1 MNQLIQTPFIALLI
15 IGLITI
21 SPQSSA
27 QSTTDSTAQDSIDY
41 IPKIFTGDIS
51 YLSVCPGSTVEI
63 PFRTEGD
70 FDSDN
75 LFQAQLLDAAGNVFP
90 ISPYVKGGPIKAII
104 PSDKK
109 GGHLYSIRIVGSSPK
124 VTGTSQT
131 FRLLESPTAQI
142 LSADGYNSTR
152 IMPGQQAQLKVNF
165 TGHGPWSFQ
174 LSDSINISQTFSN
187 PYYFS
192 VAPRQITSYSIT
204 GVANACGNGSAKGNV
219 IVNVDPNPAPRIA
232 LNESENG
239 FKVCNGIPFQVAF
252 SATGLFK
259 QGNNFTVQIADK
271 SGDFKSISTSDT
283 LSPLVATIPAGI
295 IPGKYKL
302 RVTSTEPVV
311 FSEEAEVTIASPAV
325 ITLKGDSVRIKD
337 GESAFLNFDLK
348 GGGPWFVLLSDGTFE
363 NYISSSTHKIE
374 VKPKYTTTYKINSAG
389 GMCGVGQFSGSV
401 TVHVQSPP
409 PSIAMESPVQSTIC
423 AGGEIEIPLNTT
435 GRFNSNNKFV
445 VQMADKKGNFKNLQT
460 TLEKGILKARI
471 SSAAQNDSVSSQSI
485 RIVSTSPAINSPE
498 RQIKVIAANAATA
511 EISGNAIIA
520 KGGYTRVRLRFTNGL
535 PPWSFT
541 LSDGTSVSGT
551 FMNPYLITVAP
562 ENTHEFT
569 VKSVTNA
576 CGTGAGKGSAIIKV
590 E

>member
-1 MNQLIQTPFIALLI
+1 MKQLIQISLSVLI
-15 IGLITI
+15 ISFTI
-21 SPQSSA
+21 ISHRGTAQSSA
-27 QSTTDSTAQDSIDY
+27 DSAAKDVNDY
-41 IPKIFTGDIS
+41 IPRIFTGDIS

-63 PFRTEGD
+63 PFRIEGD

-75 LFQAQLLDAAGNVFP
+75 QFQAQLLDAAGNVFS
-90 ISPYVKGGPIKAII
+90 ISPFVKNGPIKAVI
-104 PSDKK
+104 PADKK

-124 VTGTSQT
+124 VTGTAQT

-192 VAPRQITSYSIT
+192 VSPNQITSYSIT
-204 GVANACGNGSAKGNV
+204 GIANACGTGTSKGNV

-239 FKVCNGIPFQVAF
+239 FKVCSGIPFQVAF
-252 SATGLFK
+252 SATGVFK
-259 QGNNFTVQIADK
+259 AGNKFSVQLADK
-271 SGDFKSISTSDT
+271 SGDFKTISTTDT
-283 LSPLVATIPAGI
+283 LSPLVANIPASI

-302 RVTSTEPVV
+302 RVASAEPVV
-311 FSEEAEVTIASPAV
+311 FSEEAEVTIASPAM

-337 GESAFLNFDLK
+337 GQSAFLNFDLK

-363 NYISSSTHKIE
+363 NYISSSSHKIE

-423 AGGEIEIPLNTT
+423 AGGEIEIPLKTT
-435 GRFNSNNKFV
+435 GRFNTNNKFV
-445 VQMADKKGNFKNLQT
+445 VQMTDKKGNFKDLQT
-460 TLEKGILKARI
+460 TFENGILKARI
-471 SSAAQNDSVSSQSI
+471 SSAQNDSISSQSI
-485 RIVSTSPAINSPE
+485 RIVSTSPVIQSQV
-498 RQIKVIAANAATA
+498 RQIKVIAPNSATA
-511 EISGNAIIA
+511 EISGNATIA

-562 ENTHEFT
+562 EQTHEFT
-569 VKSVTNA
+569 ISSVTNA
-576 CGTGAGKGSAIIKV
+576 CGTGKGRGSALIKV